1 MNVRSFW
8 EEKVSRLPD
17 KTALVFQEREH
28 TFKGFDRLVNRVANS
43 LSELGVRQ
51 GDRVGGFMPNCL
63 EWLVLY
69 FAVAKLGAANVFVNT
84 QYNAELLQHAF
95 ASTDLK
101 AVMVSTSMLPTFE
114 KVRDNFSNLSP
125 QILVYDSTPDHP
137 VPPGMIDYRQLL
149 SGSPSDPPAID
160 LPPRAPLQFIFTS
173 GTTGLPKPCV
183 TSHRYLLSMTRRIS
197 RLLKATPQDRF
208 LSCLPNYHGNV
219 YIGTFSA
226 LMADAVAIIE
236 SRFSASRYWQWVKQ
250 YGATVLTLHIT
261 PMNVLLK
268 QPPQSDD
275 ADNPARAGM
284 FLVGEGAIPFLSRFG
299 LSLGL
304 SMYGSTEAGGFCT
317 MSPFG
322 PDATHDSRF
331 SGEPRDDIELQIWDE
346 NDEAVTPNTVGEIV
360 IRDKVAHTIYSGY
373 YNMPEKTAGACRNF
387 WFHSGDMGYL
397 DAAGALHF
405 VGRTEESIRVKGEFI
420 PVDKLEACVR
430 RHPTVAECAAIG
442 VPSDIGEEDIKLY
455 IKLQPGAGR
464 DPAAICNHCGE
475 HLPRFMIPRY
485 IAYVDSFP
493 LASSAMK
500 IQKVKLKA
508 EGVGEAWDRL
518 NETWKAC
525 NEHTNTPSHWEK
537 K

>member
-1 MNVRSFW
+1 MQSMNVRSFW

-17 KTALVFQEREH
+17 KTFLVFQEREF
-28 TFKGFDRLVNRVANS
+28 TFKAFDRLVNRVSNS
-43 LSELGVRQ
+43 LSELGVGQ

-84 QYNAELLQHAF
+84 QYNAELLRHAF
-95 ASTDLK
+95 AATDLK
-101 AVMVSTSMLPTFE
+101 AVMVSTSLLPVYE
-114 KVRDNFSNLSP
+114 KVREDFANLFP
-125 QILVYDSTPDHP
+125 QILVNDTSQGHP
-137 VPPGMIDYRQLL
+137 APSGMIDYQELL
-149 SGSPSDPPAID
+149 SGSPSDPPDVD
-160 LPPRAPLQFIFTS
+160 LLPRTPLQFIFTS

-183 TSHRYLLSMTRRIS
+183 TSHRYLLSMTRRIA
-197 RLLKATPQDRF
+197 RLLKATPEDRF

-226 LMADAVAIIE
+226 LMADAVAILE
-236 SRFSASRYWQWVKQ
+236 SRFSASRYWQWVEQ

-268 QPPQSDD
+268 QPPKPDD
-275 ADNPARAGM
+275 TDNPARAGI
-284 FLVGEGAIPFLSRFG
+284 FLVGEGAVPFLKRFD

-331 SGEPRDDIELQIWDE
+331 SGKPRDDIELQIWNE
-346 NDEAVTPNTVGEIV
+346 NDEAVPPDTVGEIV

-373 YNMPEKTAGACRNF
+373 YNMPEKTADACRNF

-397 DAAGALHF
+397 DAAGALNF
-405 VGRTEESIRVKGEFI
+405 VGRAEESIRVKGEFI

-430 RHPTVAECAAIG
+430 LHPDVAECAAVG
-442 VPSDIGEEDIKLY
+442 VPSDIGEEDIKLF
-455 IKLQPGAGR
+455 IKLQPEAEQ
-464 DPAAICNHCGE
+464 DPEAVCNHCRE

-485 IAYVDSFP
+485 ISYVDEFP
-493 LASSAMK
+493 LASSALK

-508 EGVGEAWDRL
+508 EGVGAAWDRL
-518 NETWKAC
+518 KNSE
-525 NEHTNTPSHWEK
+525 NLH
-537 K
+537 

>member
-17 KTALVFQEREH
+17 KTFLVFQKQEF
-28 TFKGFDRLVNRVANS
+28 TYKAFDGMVNRVANS
-43 LSELGVRQ
+43 LSELGVGQ

-84 QYNAELLQHAF
+84 QYNAELLRHAF

-101 AVMVSTSMLPTFE
+101 AVLVSTSLLSVYE
-114 KVRDNFSNLSP
+114 NVREDFADLSP
-125 QILVYDSTPDHP
+125 QILVNDTSADIP
-137 VPPGMIDYRQLL
+137 VPSEMIDYQELL
-149 SGSPSDPPAID
+149 FGSPSDPPHVDIH
-160 LPPRAPLQFIFTS
+160 PRTPLQFIFTS
-173 GTTGLPKPCV
+173 GTTGLPKPCI
-183 TSHRYLLSMTRRIS
+183 TSHRYLLSMTKRIA
-197 RLLKATPQDRF
+197 RLLKASSKDRF

-226 LMADAVAIIE
+226 LMADAVAILE
-236 SRFSASRYWQWVKQ
+236 SRFSASQYWHWVKH

-261 PMNVLLK
+261 PMNILLK
-268 QPPQSDD
+268 QPPQPDD
-275 ADNPARAGM
+275 ADNTARAGI
-284 FLVGEGAIPFLSRFG
+284 FLVGEGAVPFLNRFG

-322 PDATHDSRF
+322 PDATHDPRF
-331 SGEPRDDIELQIWDE
+331 SGKPRDDIELQIWDE
-346 NDEAVTPNTVGEIV
+346 NDEILPTGTVGEIV

-397 DAAGALHF
+397 DGTGALHF
-405 VGRTEESIRVKGEFI
+405 VGRAEESIRVKGEFI

-430 RHPTVAECAAIG
+430 RHPDVMECAAVG
-442 VPSDIGEEDIKLY
+442 VSSDIGEEDIKLF
-455 IKLQPGAGR
+455 IKLQPGVDQ
-464 DPAAICNHCGE
+464 DPEIICNHCRE
-475 HLPRFMIPRY
+475 NLPRFMIPRY
-485 IAYVDSFP
+485 IDYVDEFP
-493 LASSAMK
+493 LASSALK

-508 EGVGEAWDRL
+508 AGVGDAWDRL
-518 NETWKAC
+518 N
-525 NEHTNTPSHWEK
+525 NS
-537 K
+537 

>member
-8 EEKVSRLPD
+8 EEKVSRIPD
-17 KTALVFQEREH
+17 KTSFVFQDQAF
-28 TFKGFDRLVNRVANS
+28 TFKEFDRLVNRVANS
-43 LSELGVRQ
+43 LSELGVGY

-69 FAVAKLGAANVFVNT
+69 FAIAKLGAANVFVNT
-84 QYNAELLQHAF
+84 QYTAELLQHAF
-95 ASTDLK
+95 RVTDLK
-101 AVMVSTSMLPTFE
+101 AVMVSASLLPVYE
-114 KVRDNFSNLSP
+114 KVRDCFPQLSP
-125 QILVYDSTPDHP
+125 QILVDDSGRECP

-149 SGSPSDPPAID
+149 SGSPSDPPQVD
-160 LPPRAPLQFIFTS
+160 LPPRTPLQFIFTS

-183 TSHRYLLSMTRRIS
+183 TSHRYILSMTRRIS
-197 RLLKATPQDRF
+197 RLFQATPEDRF

-236 SRFSASRYWQWVKQ
+236 SRFSASQYWHWVRK
-250 YGATVLTLHIT
+250 YDATVLTLHIT
-261 PMNVLLK
+261 PMNLLLK
-268 QPPQSDD
+268 QPLRPDD
-275 ADNPARAGM
+275 TDHPARAGM
-284 FLVGEGAIPFLSRFG
+284 FLVGEGAVPFLKRFG

-322 PDATHDSRF
+322 PDAEHDSRF
-331 SGEPRDDIELQIWDE
+331 SGRPRDDVEVQIWDE
-346 NDEAVTPNTVGEIV
+346 NDEAVAPGTVGEIV
-360 IRDKVAHTIYSGY
+360 IRDKTAHTIFSGY
-373 YNMPEKTAGACRNF
+373 YNMPEKTASACRNF

-397 DAAGALHF
+397 DAGGGLHF

-430 RHPTVAECAAIG
+430 RYPTVAECAAVG
-442 VPSDIGEEDIKLY
+442 VPSDLGEEEIKLY
-455 IKLQPGAGR
+455 IKLQPGAGE
-464 DPAAICNHCGE
+464 DPQAICSHCTE

-485 IAYVDSFP
+485 IAYVEEFP
-493 LASSAMK
+493 LASSALK

-508 EGVGEAWDRL
+508 EGAGNAWDRL
-518 NETWKAC
+518 SKT
-525 NEHTNTPSHWEK
+525 
-537 K
+537 